1 MSDETK
7 KEEVEVVEVVE
18 KTLPVV
24 KTPVKAEEK
33 VSTKFISSDYDE
45 DEFQSM
51 LKLYER
57 TFNVI
62 KENELVKGKIVAIH
76 GEDVLID
83 IGSKSD
89 GRVSVNEFAHPEEL
103 IVGNEIE
110 IFLEKIEDKEGQ
122 LVLSK
127 KKADSIKMWEKI
139 VDAQKDGTVV
149 RGKCLRRIKGGFVVD
164 LSGLTAFLP
173 GSQIDTKP
181 IRDYDEYVGKMMDF
195 KVIKINNQIENI
207 IVSHKVLIEESM
219 KGQREELLKTIQ
231 KGMTLKATVKA
242 ITDFGVFVDLGGLD
256 GLIHITDLSWG
267 RINHPSDIVKLDDV
281 IDVFVI
287 EFDEEKSRVYL
298 GLKQLQSHPWDNIS
312 EKYKVGDKVSGKVVS
327 LTDYGAFIEIQKGIE
342 GLIHISEMSWTQH
355 ITNPSQMV
363 TMGQLVEAQ
372 ILNIDFENR
381 KLSLGMKQLTPNPW
395 QSLLDK
401 FPVGTKQK
409 GKVCNIT
416 NFGIFVE
423 LEEGVD
429 GLVHISDLS
438 WTKKILDV
446 NEFVKMGDE
455 IDVVILGIDVANQ
468 KISLGHKQLLENPWD
483 TLETKYKPGLDT
495 EAKILKTIEK
505 GIIVELPDMVDSFV
519 PASQLA
525 TSSVR
530 NFGDLFKVGEI
541 LKARVIEFDKTNKK
555 IVLSVVEYL
564 RDKDQSEIDE
574 YIAKFRIPRKFTQKD
589 IQERA
594 KTYESEEIACYV
606 PSPQRSPNEREGR
619 YGIDDF
625 KYDKD
630 KDLYVCPANEELTFR
645 GTEDRDGNELRR
657 YECSKCKQCTLRDK
671 CIKSK
676 GNKVIKR
683 SQYEEALQTVRERCK
698 ANRDIVKKRGQ
709 IVEHV
714 FGTMKEAIGYGGGFL
729 LKGLEKV
736 SGEFSLMALSYNIKR
751 VQSVLGIIT
760 MIELLKQLQ

>member
-1 MSDETK
+1 MSDEIK
-7 KEEVEVVEVVE
+7 KEEVEATTETVTEVVAE
-18 KTLPVV
+18 VV
-24 KTPVKAEEK
+24 KTVSPSKKDDK
-33 VSTKFISSDYDE
+33 VGIRFMSSDYDE
-45 DEFQSM
+45 AEFQSM
-51 LKLYER
+51 LSLYER

-89 GRVSVNEFAHPEEL
+89 GRVSINEFAHPEEL
-103 IVGNEIE
+103 MVGNEIE

-195 KVIKINNQIENI
+195 KVLKINNQIENI

-219 KGQREELLKTIQ
+219 AGQRDELLKTIK

-267 RINHPSDIVKLDDV
+267 RINHPSDVVKLDDV

-298 GLKQLQSHPWDNIS
+298 GLKQLQSHPWDNIQ
-312 EKYKVGDKVSGKVVS
+312 EKYKLGDKVSGKVVS

-372 ILNIDFENR
+372 ILNIDFDNR

-446 NEFVKMGDE
+446 NEFVKMGQDIE
-455 IDVVILGIDVANQ
+455 VVILGIDVANQ
-468 KISLGHKQLLENPWD
+468 KISLGHKQLFENPWD

-505 GIIVELPDMVDSFV
+505 GMIVELPDMVDSFV

-530 NFGDLFKVGEI
+530 NFADLFKVGEM

-574 YIAKFRIPRKFTQKD
+574 YIAKFKLPRKFTQKD

-594 KTYESEEIACYV
+594 KTYESEQIDFRIEDIIGDEQNIPVVQIPSTPEIPV
-606 PSPQRSPNEREGR
+606 VENTQ
-619 YGIDDF
+619 II
-625 KYDKD
+625 
-630 KDLYVCPANEELTFR
+630 EEAPK
-645 GTEDRDGNELRR
+645 TEDN
-657 YECSKCKQCTLRDK
+657 
-671 CIKSK
+671 
-676 GNKVIKR
+676 
-683 SQYEEALQTVRERCK
+683 QT
-698 ANRDIVKKRGQ
+698 
-709 IVEHV
+709 
-714 FGTMKEAIGYGGGFL
+714 
-729 LKGLEKV
+729 
-736 SGEFSLMALSYNIKR
+736 
-751 VQSVLGIIT
+751 II
-760 MIELLKQLQ
+760 